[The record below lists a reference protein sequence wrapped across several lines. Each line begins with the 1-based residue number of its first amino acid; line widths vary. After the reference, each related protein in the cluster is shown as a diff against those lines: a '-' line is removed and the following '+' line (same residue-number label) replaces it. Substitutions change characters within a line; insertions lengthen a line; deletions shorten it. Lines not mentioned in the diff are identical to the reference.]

1 MILIAL
7 GANLPSRAGGPA
19 ETLRAA
25 LTSLGA
31 RGITVESQ
39 SGFYASPAWP
49 DPSDPP
55 FVNAVASVRTEL
67 APADLLRILHEV
79 EDAFGRERRPRNA
92 PRTLDRDLID
102 YGGRVEPGPPE
113 LPHPRMASRAFV
125 LLPLRD
131 VAPKWRHPV
140 SSRTVSELIAETS
153 SAGVTPLKSN
163 HHGRPPSRPPSP
175 RVSTRGKSSLT

>member
-7 GANLPSRAGGPA
+7 GANLPSRAGDPA
-19 ETLRAA
+19 DTLRAA

-49 DPSDPP
+49 NPSDPP

-67 APADLLRILHEV
+67 APADLLRVLHEV
-79 EDAFGRERRPRNA
+79 EDAFGRERGPRNA
-92 PRTLDRDLID
+92 PRTLDLDVLD
-102 YGGRVEPGPPE
+102 YNGRVEQGPLE

-131 VAPKWRHPV
+131 VAPDWRHPV
-140 SSRTVSELIAETS
+140 SGRTVSELIAEAS
-153 SAGVTPLKSN
+153 SAGVALLPA
-163 HHGRPPSRPPSP
+163 H
-175 RVSTRGKSSLT
+175 